1 MCSSGRC
8 LSTSISLFLSQC
20 FSLVLPA
27 FLNQACGVTHN
38 SFILSTRVISHITVH
53 SHPIDT
59 GVISHRTR
67 FDLTINTFVVSY
79 TSSIHFKDMH
89 MWWCCVVPVPCP
101 VLSCMLCLVAC
112 LVGLPCRWWTWSVL
126 IGGSVSITPLLQ
138 IKMMTLQPTPHH
150 HRHHQVGNHDKPS

>member
-20 FSLVLPA
+20 FLLVLPA

-89 MWWCCVVPVPCP
+89 MWWCCVVFVPCS

-112 LVGLPCRWWTWSVL
+112 LVGLHGLGAFDSWVCVNHTF
-126 IGGSVSITPLLQ
+126 IADKDDDGTTNTPS
-138 IKMMTLQPTPHH
+138 PPPPP
-150 HRHHQVGNHDKPS
+150 GW